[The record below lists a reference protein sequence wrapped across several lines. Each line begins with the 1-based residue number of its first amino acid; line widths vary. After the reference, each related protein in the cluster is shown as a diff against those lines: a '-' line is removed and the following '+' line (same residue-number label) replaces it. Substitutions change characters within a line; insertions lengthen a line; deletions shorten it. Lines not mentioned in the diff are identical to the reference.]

1 MHIAHAQVAHMKK
14 KMRLNFF
21 LCFFFQIEKSHPPQ
35 NGFNHHTSSANNTIS
50 SANVA
55 PSNDSMGRPQ
65 VVNVQVN
72 EVHFSATR

>member
-1 MHIAHAQVAHMKK
+1 MRAHEKK
-14 KMRLNFF
+14 NEILLPNFF
-21 LCFFFQIEKSHPPQ
+21 LKKLFFLQIEKSHPPQ

>member
-1 MHIAHAQVAHMKK
+1 MQVLHVKK
-14 KMRLNFF
+14 FKCCLISQIR
-21 LCFFFQIEKSHPPQ
+21 FFFQIEKSHPPQ

-55 PSNDSMGRPQ
+55 PSNDSMGGPQ